1 MPVHRKKKDTTTTP
15 PSSTQEQTVPPL
27 PEQQTFQQYLR
38 ELARSGIRVVLEGV
52 MREELDTLIGVGWG
66 ECSPKRKGYRN
77 GSYTRDLV
85 TSSGRIEDLNVPRDR
100 EGQFHTQVFDRY
112 SRYEPHIAEGLTQ
125 MFVAGTSTQK
135 VGEVAQTLL
144 GVAPSASTISR
155 LNQTLAQQFEA
166 WRERPLQE
174 HWRVLYLD
182 GVHFSIRHGDKADS
196 TIILT
201 ALGVDSTGNKEVL
214 ALRACAEESKEGW
227 LSLLQDLR
235 TRGATQ
241 IDLIVTDGHDGLL
254 GAVSELFSATPRQR
268 CLLHKQR
275 NVLNAI
281 PRRER
286 GDVQA
291 ELVGIWEQ
299 PTKQEALTQLAAFK
313 AKYTQRYPEAVRSLA
328 EDEESLLT
336 FYAFPQMLHRHIQTT
351 NAIESLFS
359 NVRQRTD
366 QIDVFTTETSCL
378 AIVWATM
385 QDIRLHKISVE

>member
-1 MPVHRKKKDTTTTP
+1 
-15 PSSTQEQTVPPL
+15 
-27 PEQQTFQQYLR
+27 
-38 ELARSGIRVVLEGV
+38 
-52 MREELDTLIGVGWG
+52 
-66 ECSPKRKGYRN
+66 
-77 GSYTRDLV
+77 
-85 TSSGRIEDLNVPRDR
+85 
-100 EGQFHTQVFDRY
+100 
-112 SRYEPHIAEGLTQ
+112 

-135 VGEVAQTLL
+135 VGEVAQTLM

-155 LNQTLAQQFEA
+155 LNQSLTHQFEA

-174 HWRVLYLD
+174 HWRIVYLD
-182 GVHFSIRHGDKADS
+182 GIHFSIRHGEKADS

-201 ALGVDSTGNKEVL
+201 ALGVDLTGNKEVL
-214 ALRACAEESKEGW
+214 ALRACAEEDKDGW
-227 LSLLQDLR
+227 ACLLQDLR

-254 GAVSELFSATPRQR
+254 AAVKQLFSATPRQR
-268 CLLHKQR
+268 CLVHKQR

-286 GDVQA
+286 GDIQA

-299 PTKQEALTQLAAFK
+299 PTKQEALIQLAAFK
-313 AKYTQRYPEAVRSLA
+313 ARYAQRYPEAVRSLS
-328 EDEESLLT
+328 EDEEHLLT
-336 FYAFPQMLHRHIQTT
+336 FYGFPQSLHRHLQTT

-378 AIVWATM
+378 AIVWATI
-385 QDIRLHKISVE
+385 QDIRLHKISV